1 MASWCGKSGY
11 SWSTGWA
18 WRQPILPSTTCRHH
32 KWRMSCKRPRWSLE
46 RWSGDL
52 CAQTGSWSGHNC
64 PICQDTGGLP
74 VRSAW
79 CWAAWC
85 SRPGVGAH
93 RGLSEGGG
101 QQDAERK
108 TGLKVDTNFRVTRNL
123 SSPSALLFGLRGGVI
138 VQPLEEG
145 EIFFV
150 PVTS

>member
-1 MASWCGKSGY
+1 MAKVGTVDPQVGREDSLSCRPPPAG
-11 SWSTGWA
+11 
-18 WRQPILPSTTCRHH
+18 TTSEGCHAERAQ
-32 KWRMSCKRPRWSLE
+32 RPRWSLE